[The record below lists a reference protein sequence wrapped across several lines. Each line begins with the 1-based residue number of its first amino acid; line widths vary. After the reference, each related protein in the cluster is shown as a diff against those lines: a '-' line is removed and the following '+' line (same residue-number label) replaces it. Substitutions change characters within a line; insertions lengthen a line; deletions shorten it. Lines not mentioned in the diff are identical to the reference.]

1 MWVQSLGLEVP
12 LEEERAT
19 HSNLLAWKIRWT
31 EEPARLQSTGLQ
43 SDMTES
49 TYTHIIL
56 KQTFIMLVIKIYY

>member
-43 SDMTES
+43 SDMTEHIH
-49 TYTHIIL
+49 THNF
-56 KQTFIMLVIKIYY
+56 KANIYYASN